1 MINGFKVI
9 TLCGSTRFKKEFL
22 EAQKRLTLEGNIVIS
37 VGLFGHSGDDVVWTE
52 GVKDMLDRQ
61 HLAKIDLA
69 DEIFVINVGGY
80 IGDSTRREIAYAEY
94 KGKSI
99 SYLEECRKAS
109 ISDNSIALLEL
120 HNSGKLSDEDWEKA
134 CRHIDEKRDAAIA
147 EYNACKGP
155 WPYQWNNA
163 DVVVCGILQRCG
175 RTSCDFNDLKYL
187 YEADSISEIRIKGKG
202 TNEEE
207 QVQSI
212 IDTIRNDYM
221 DLLQSSEKL
230 AVTFI
235 DSNQGASLNKIAD
248 CLTDMDVIWHEWGAT
263 AEEKEI
269 SLSIVTATEINRQ
282 YKLREWSKCTLA
294 SYLSEVIRV
303 GENVATSFY
312 NQSDLSRVKNCE
324 LMIIGIN
331 PGAGCLFSQWGLKDQ
346 VLSNS
351 DFLYW
356 GNPCFQGLSDKE
368 IIYEMSQKYDKD
380 KKRYGWD
387 LWHKIHKMLGYA
399 GKGELLEKPDK
410 FVLSNMVFFGTANQG
425 QIPKEI
431 DQEFCAYQT
440 LELIDILKPKVV
452 LMLGD
457 KTRDLFKKVA
467 NISYME
473 ELIPNYHD
481 FYCFYNNSHVISIYH
496 SAYYRFFTNENMK
509 VIGNILGYA
518 LDNPSECINQKLLES
533 YLSKKIN
540 DFNDRKKQI
549 KPDNIL
555 NSKIE
560 DSFKKSVRKDTIDNK
575 WYKISPNFRVQVT
588 SVGGG
593 EVIIQ
598 DDKYTNGINY
608 LQNPINNQD
617 AIIQYLKDKGYELK
631 SDGARRTSLGHKPFR
646 KYKEWKQGPQSVV
659 LSILKEIDELGPEL
673 EKIYNKEKI

>member
-1 MINGFKVI
+1 MVNGFKVI
-9 TLCGSTRFKKEFL
+9 TLCGSTRFKEEFL

-69 DEIFVINVGGY
+69 DEIYVINVDGY
-80 IGDSTRREIAYAEY
+80 IGDSTRREIAYAEF

-99 SYLEECRKAS
+99 TYLESCRKPS
-109 ISDNSIALLEL
+109 LYDNYAALGEL
-120 HNSGKLSDEDWEKA
+120 HDAGRISNEDFEQAGRDFDK
-134 CRHIDEKRDAAIA
+134 KRDAAKA
-147 EYNACKGP
+147 EYNACQGP
-155 WPYQWNNA
+155 WPYQWKNIDA
-163 DVVVCGILQRCG
+163 VVCGILQRFG
-175 RTSCDFNDLKYL
+175 LVSCDFYDLKYL

-212 IDTIRNDYM
+212 IDTIRNEYM

-230 AVTFI
+230 AVTII
-235 DSNQGASLNKIAD
+235 DSNRGASFNKIAD
-248 CLTDMDVIWHEWGAT
+248 CLTDMDVIWHEWAAT

-269 SLSIVTATEINRQ
+269 SLSIVTVTETNLQ
-282 YKLREWSKCTLA
+282 YKLREWSKWALE
-294 SYLSEVIRV
+294 SYLSEVNHV

-351 DFLYW
+351 DFLYR

-410 FVLSNMVFFGTANQG
+410 FVLSNMVFFGTAHQG

-431 DQEFCAYQT
+431 DQEYCAKQT

-452 LMLGD
+452 LLLGD
-457 KTRDLFKKVA
+457 QARDLFKKVA
-467 NISYME
+467 NISHME

-481 FYCFYNNSHVISIYH
+481 FYCFYNNIHVISIYH
-496 SAYYRFFTNENMK
+496 TAYYGFYTNDRMN
-509 VIGNILGYA
+509 VIGKILGYA
-518 LDNPSECINQKLLES
+518 LDNPSESINHKLLES
-533 YLSKKIN
+533 YLSRKMN
-540 DFNDRKKQI
+540 DF
-549 KPDNIL
+549 
-555 NSKIE
+555 
-560 DSFKKSVRKDTIDNK
+560 
-575 WYKISPNFRVQVT
+575 
-588 SVGGG
+588 
-593 EVIIQ
+593 
-598 DDKYTNGINY
+598 
-608 LQNPINNQD
+608 
-617 AIIQYLKDKGYELK
+617 
-631 SDGARRTSLGHKPFR
+631 
-646 KYKEWKQGPQSVV
+646 
-659 LSILKEIDELGPEL
+659 
-673 EKIYNKEKI
+673 